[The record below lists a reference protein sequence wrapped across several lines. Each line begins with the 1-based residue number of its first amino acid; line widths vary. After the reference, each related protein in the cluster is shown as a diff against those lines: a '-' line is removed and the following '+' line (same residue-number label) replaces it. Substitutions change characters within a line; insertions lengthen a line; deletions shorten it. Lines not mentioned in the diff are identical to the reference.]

1 MPVQVTMKTWVRW
14 AEVAGTPDT
23 TPDVYQAILA
33 KYRRSSLLM
42 ACASLS
48 IALKLGVDG
57 ETAVEDERVKLWIP
71 VLFPQT
77 VIGKMQELRAAG
89 RIIFFQAQIRYLAN
103 EVRRLPQI
111 AEDGLPPI
119 ENYELGELLLRAAE
133 MVFEPQEKLSNP
145 LDSLAAEVAQ
155 WLPIYEI
162 DSSTDPFYP
171 LMRFYIFLTVNIGRI
186 KESDR
191 TFDVDAEFQKVY
203 PFSLVTFC
211 EFMFTLLT
219 HAVTKRD
226 NHSGYQLIDPSLGVS
241 WFKNTNVDPNL
252 VLDVFNSVGFT
263 LESPVAGTKRIGYAD
278 FEPLKRTPYFLFE
291 EAIYCLDYDFALGK
305 LESNSLWAV
314 LASMSKERGNAYLGF
329 WGYVFEDY
337 VSWILETYAHPK
349 KNVVYKSPVYED
361 GANEEICDVV
371 VICGS
376 AAVLIEAKL
385 ATCPVGIRYSGDHAT
400 MKAFL
405 EDKLVTGS
413 DRAAAVTQLVRT
425 IHKLAT
431 ADEATIPRWLRN
443 IRKFIPLVVTR
454 DEIGSCWG
462 LNGYLNTRYE
472 EMIDRKACKGYSI
485 TPIVSMNVSTL
496 ERAGFAL
503 AKMELAKILEDRIQ
517 NDQQLRRPFE
527 AASKYVHRG
536 TPRNLT
542 AHLAALGELKDRTVA
557 DFGIV
562 EG

>member
-1 MPVQVTMKTWVRW
+1 MPVKVKMKTWVRW
-14 AEVAGTPDT
+14 AEVAGTKDT
-23 TPDVYQAILA
+23 TPDVYQALLA

-57 ETAVEDERVKLWIP
+57 DTAVDDERVKLWIP
-71 VLFPQT
+71 VLFSESA
-77 VIGKMQELRAAG
+77 IGKIQQLLADG
-89 RIIFFQAQIRYLAN
+89 RVIFFQAQIRYLAN
-103 EVRRLPQI
+103 EVRRMPLSS
-111 AEDGLPPI
+111 EDALPPI
-119 ENYELGELLLRAAE
+119 ENHEIGELLLRAAE
-133 MVFEPQEKLSNP
+133 MMFKPLEKLSDP
-145 LDSLAAEVAQ
+145 LESLAAEVAQ

-171 LMRFYIFLTVNIGRI
+171 LMRFYIFLTINIGRL
-186 KESDR
+186 KDNDR

-211 EFMFTLLT
+211 EFMFTLVT

-226 NHSGYQLIDPSLGVS
+226 SHSGYQLIDPSLGVS
-241 WFKNTNVDPNL
+241 WFKNTKVDPNL
-252 VLDVFNSVGFT
+252 VLKVFDSVGFT
-263 LESPVAGTKRIGYAD
+263 LESPAAGTKRIGYAD
-278 FEPLKRTPYFLFE
+278 FEPIKRTPYFVFDN
-291 EAIYCLDYDFALGK
+291 AIYCLDYDFALGK
-305 LESNSLWAV
+305 LESNALWAV
-314 LASMSKERGNAYLGF
+314 LVSMPKKTGDAYLSF

-337 VSWILETYAHPK
+337 VAWMLETYANSK
-349 KNVVYKSPVYED
+349 KNCVYKSPVYED
-361 GANEEICDVV
+361 GSNEEICDVV
-371 VICGS
+371 VVCGA

-385 ATCPVGIRYSGDHAT
+385 ATCPVGIRYSDDHEK
-400 MKAFL
+400 MRAFL
-405 EDKLVTGS
+405 EDKLVVGS
-413 DRAAAVTQLVRT
+413 DRPAAVKQLVKAVHR
-425 IHKLAT
+425 LAT
-431 ADEATIPRWLRN
+431 GDQEVIPKWLRN

-462 LNGYLNTRYE
+462 LNGYLNSRYE

-496 ERAGFAL
+496 ERSGNAL

-517 NDQQLRRPFE
+517 NDHQLRRPFE

-536 TPRNLT
+536 TPRNL
-542 AHLAALGELKDRTVA
+542 AKHLEVLGALSKKTVE